1 MENTSENDKTAAEW
15 QGTDRYPGI
24 DAYEKK
30 TLPCGTKLYA
40 LVYRGVDNKFDTPAY
55 FFDEKALEGIG
66 DDSTKLNERLQVRPF
81 CPPDE
86 NFGILFADVFRKT
99 TQTFFL
105 EIYCREYKLN
115 N

>member
-1 MENTSENDKTAAEW
+1 MENTSEKDKTAAEW

-24 DAYEKK
+24 DTYEKK

-66 DDSTKLNERLQVRPF
+66 DDSTKLNERLQIKPF
-81 CPPDE
+81 CPHGE

-105 EIYCREYKLN
+105 GIYCRD
-115 N
+115 

>member
-1 MENTSENDKTAAEW
+1 MDNPLKYKTAAKW
-15 QGTDRYPGI
+15 QGGDNYPGI
-24 DAYEKK
+24 DAYEKVQLK
-30 TLPCGTKLYA
+30 AGSKIYA
-40 LVYRGVDNKFDTPAY
+40 LIYRDTGSFKPPAY
-55 FFDEKALEGIG
+55 FFTQKATEGIG
-66 DDSTKLNERLQVRPF
+66 NDSISLNERLQIKPF
-81 CPPDE
+81 CPPGE